1 MISSD
6 ASSDRA
12 DTAEETGSRQA
23 ASSGRGDGARGQ
35 SPVEYDSPALVE
47 LSHDDVDYRIDVG
60 KQGTA
65 LCISTRSTGTWDWAF
80 GGEARWENRRLRARG
95 IERDALDVLGKA
107 LVEVLENQ

>member
-1 MISSD
+1 MTSP
-6 ASSDRA
+6 
-12 DTAEETGSRQA
+12 AESA
-23 ASSGRGDGARGQ
+23 

-47 LSHDDVDYRIDVG
+47 LSHGELDYRIDVG

-65 LCISTRSTGTWDWAF
+65 LCISTRATGTWDWSF
-80 GGEARWENRRLRARG
+80 GGEARWENRRLRARS